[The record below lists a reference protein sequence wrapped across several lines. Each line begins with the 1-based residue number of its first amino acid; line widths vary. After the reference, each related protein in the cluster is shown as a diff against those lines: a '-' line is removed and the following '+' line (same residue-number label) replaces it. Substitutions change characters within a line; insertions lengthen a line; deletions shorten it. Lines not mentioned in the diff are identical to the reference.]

1 VLFAGAVLAG
11 CGPPSSSG
19 PSSSEAPSSQ
29 APGSGAPGSGAPGS
43 GPESS
48 GPASSEPESSEP
60 TGSAPSSGAG
70 PDGSTGAAPG
80 GPELTSPGH
89 NAEGTRAVPVYYV
102 GHTSAGDRLYREFHQ
117 VRAGAGEELGSP
129 AVRELLARAT
139 GADPAYRS
147 AWPHGWALRT
157 PVRHTAGVITVDL
170 AAGADQPS
178 AALADWAVRQLVYT
192 VQGALGSA
200 DPVRIL
206 VGGRSVP
213 RLWGRVD
220 IAEPR
225 ARDDPYTVRSPV
237 QIDNPGYGARL
248 GRTFRVSGE
257 AAVFEATVLW
267 QVLRG
272 STVVQHGFTST
283 AEGQKFSPYSFELT
297 LEPGAYTLRVYQ
309 DDASGGE
316 GRPPIS
322 DTRPITVH

>member
-1 VLFAGAVLAG
+1 MPGSGQRLAPRARWRVAVPSAVALAVAAFLAG
-11 CGPPSSSG
+11 CGPPTGAG
-19 PSSSEAPSSQ
+19 PVGGSSES
-29 APGSGAPGSGAPGS
+29 PGA
-43 GPESS
+43 
-48 GPASSEPESSEP
+48 GPASSGP
-60 TGSAPSSGAG
+60 TGSAPSTEAG
-70 PDGSTGAAPG
+70 PSTAPG
-80 GPELTSPGH
+80 GPAPAGPGH
-89 NAEGTRAVPVYYV
+89 NAAGVRAVPVYYL

-117 VRAGAGEELGSP
+117 VRTGAGEELGSP
-129 AVRELLARAT
+129 AVRELLARET

-147 AWPHGWALRT
+147 AWPRGWALRT

-170 AAGADQPS
+170 AAGGYQPS
-178 AALADWAVRQLVYT
+178 AELADWAVRQLVYT

-213 RLWGRVD
+213 LLWGRVD

-225 ARDDPYTVRSPV
+225 TRDDPDAVRSPV

-272 STVVQHGFTST
+272 SAVVQHGFTST

-297 LEPGAYTLRVYQ
+297 LEPGDYTLRVYQ
-309 DDASGGE
+309 DDPSGGE

-322 DTRPITVH
+322 DTRPITVR

>member
-1 VLFAGAVLAG
+1 MPGSGQRFARRARWRAAVPSAVALAVAALLAG
-11 CGPPSSSG
+11 CGPPTGAG
-19 PSSSEAPSSQ
+19 PTGGGSAP
-29 APGSGAPGSGAPGS
+29 P
-43 GPESS
+43 SS
-48 GPASSEPESSEP
+48 GPASSGPASSPPSSDSAEAGPSVAPDP
-60 TGSAPSSGAG
+60 TGS
-70 PDGSTGAAPG
+70 
-80 GPELTSPGH
+80 GH
-89 NAEGTRAVPVYYV
+89 NAPGVRAVPVYYL
-102 GHTSAGDRLYREFHQ
+102 GQTSAGDRLYREFHQ

-129 AVRELLARAT
+129 AVRELLARDT
-139 GADPAYRS
+139 GTDPAYRS
-147 AWPHGWALRT
+147 AWPRGWTLRT

-170 AAGADQPS
+170 TAGGYQPS
-178 AALADWAVRQLVYT
+178 AELADWAVRQLVYT

-213 RLWGRVD
+213 VLWGRVA

-225 ARDDPYTVRSPV
+225 TRDDPDTVRSPV

-272 STVVQHGFTST
+272 SAVVQHGFTST

-297 LEPGAYTLRVYQ
+297 LEPGDYTLRVYQ

-322 DTRPITVH
+322 DTRPITVR